1 MPNVTFNPEK
11 MSTGLY
17 SVGDAS
23 ALVTL
28 SGSWQLGTAVLVLG
42 HATAFADIEYDD
54 GTETALQVRFMGS
67 ADGGTTY
74 RPILLLD
81 THSSGVTRAYKHI
94 ISMYPAQFDNVSSG
108 VYDGGL
114 VTVSCAGLTHVR
126 ADVIADTPG
135 GGAGTVRVKFLGGFS
150 V

>member
-1 MPNVTFNPEK
+1 MPNVTYNPEK

-17 SVGDAS
+17 SAGSADA
-23 ALVTL
+23 LLTL

-67 ADGGTTY
+67 TDGGTTF

-81 THSSGVTRAYKHI
+81 THSSGATRAYKHVVTL
-94 ISMYPAQFDNVSSG
+94 YPAQFENASGG

-114 VTVSCAGLTHVR
+114 VAVSCAGMTHIR
-126 ADVIADTPG
+126 ADVTADTPG
-135 GGAGTVRVKFLGGFS
+135 ATPGVARVKFLGGFS